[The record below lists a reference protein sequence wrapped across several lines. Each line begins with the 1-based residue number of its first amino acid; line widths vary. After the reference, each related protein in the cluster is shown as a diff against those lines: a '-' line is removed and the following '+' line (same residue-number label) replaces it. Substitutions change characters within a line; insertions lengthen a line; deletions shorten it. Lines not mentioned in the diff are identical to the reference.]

1 MNEENIDINNVE
13 LDKLQLA
20 IANMAE
26 NSDDANAENII
37 QNPMEVMDKL
47 SEEENSQES
56 TEENNSPY
64 KKYVLK
70 IDRKYQEIID
80 KMSLEEREQYFNAM
94 LGFYIENQPTI
105 EKNFQ
110 IKNSII
116 HILVVV
122 ATVIIGLPL
131 IFFVTNKSIELTISN
146 YKQTQTNFV
155 NLYRDKGGIK
165 KKDLTKL
172 RKLK

>member
-13 LDKLQLA
+13 IDKLQQA

-26 NSDDANAENII
+26 NTDNSDSEQII
-37 QNPMEVMDKL
+37 QNPMEIMDNLPEK
-47 SEEENSQES
+47 EEKES
-56 TEENNSPY
+56 DESNNKY

-70 IDRKYQEIID
+70 IDKKYQEIID
-80 KMSLEEREQYFNAM
+80 KMNIDEREQYFNAM

-105 EKNFQ
+105 EK
-110 IKNSII
+110 KAKLKDSII
-116 HILVVV
+116 HIIVVV
-122 ATVIIGLPL
+122 LTVLIGLPL
-131 IFFVTNKSIELTISN
+131 IFFITNQSIELTISN

-155 NLYRDKGGIK
+155 NLYKDKGGIK

-172 RKLK
+172 RNLK